1 MRGWFVALV
10 LTAASAGSLSSCGK
24 NEKPPP
30 PLEGATT
37 GQESGPRG
45 SHGSVAG
52 SGAVAATVG
61 GAAMGSGEPPPAE
74 KMFMT
79 VCATCHGQDGSGNG
93 PVAESLN
100 PKPRNYTDKAW
111 QASVTDEDLKKII
124 VGGGHAVG
132 KSPMMPAN
140 PGLKDQPEV
149 LDGLVQIIRRF
160 GK

>member
-10 LTAASAGSLSSCGK
+10 LIAASAASLSGCGK

-52 SGAVAATVG
+52 SGAMAGSGGPAAT
-61 GAAMGSGEPPPAE
+61 GSGEPSAAE

-79 VCATCHGQDGSGNG
+79 VCATCHGADGSGNG

-100 PKPRNYTDKAW
+100 PRPRNYTDKAW
-111 QASVTDEDLKKII
+111 QASVTDDDLKKII
-124 VGGGHAVG
+124 VQGGHAVG

-149 LDGLVQIIRRF
+149 LEGLVQIIRRF